1 MAQYF
6 DNVKELAHEDL
17 AVRFTLG
24 GTAYSLRSDRGVFS
38 KDSLDDGS
46 RLLLET
52 ILQADLGD
60 RLLDVGCG
68 IGPIGLILAK
78 ADPRRH
84 VDLSD
89 VNLRAL
95 ACAKAN
101 AISLGVAAQ
110 VEIIP
115 SDVYTSISH
124 LYDTIVSNPPI
135 RAGKKVTYRIYDEA
149 PLHLV
154 NGGKLIIVIRRQ
166 QGADSVYAHLS
177 SLFNKVEILDR
188 HKGYVVIA
196 ATKEEQTHND

>member
-1 MAQYF
+1 MGQYF
-6 DNVKELAHEDL
+6 DNVEGLAHEDI
-17 AVRFTLG
+17 VVHCVVG
-24 GTAYSLRSDRGVFS
+24 GQTYSLKSDRGVFS
-38 KDSLDDGS
+38 KDSLDDGT
-46 RLLLET
+46 RFLLET

-78 ADPRRH
+78 ADPKRH

-95 ACAKAN
+95 VCAQEN
-101 AISLGVAAQ
+101 AKLLGVASQ
-110 VEIIP
+110 IEIIT

-149 PLHLV
+149 LSHLV
-154 NGGKLIIVIRRQ
+154 DGGKLIIVIRRQ
-166 QGADSVYAHLS
+166 QGADSVYAHLL
-177 SLFNKVEILDR
+177 SLFNKVEILGR

-196 ATKEEQTHND
+196 ATKEHTHNV

>member
-6 DNVKELAHEDL
+6 DNVEGLAHEDL
-17 AVRFTLG
+17 VVHCVVG
-24 GTAYSLRSDRGVFS
+24 GNTYSLKSDRGVFS
-38 KDSLDDGS
+38 KDSLDDGT

-52 ILQADLGD
+52 ILQADLGT

-78 ADPRRH
+78 ADPKRH

-95 ACAKAN
+95 ACAQAN
-101 AISLGVAAQ
+101 AKTLGVASQ
-110 VEIIP
+110 VEIIT

-149 PLHLV
+149 PSHLV
-154 NGGKLIIVIRRQ
+154 DGGKLIIVIRRQ
-166 QGADSVYAHLS
+166 QGADSVYQHLL

-188 HKGYVVIA
+188 HKGYVIIA
-196 ATKEEQTHND
+196 ATKEHTHNV